1 MVTTK
6 VRKRFSRAAKEI
18 ILPIR
23 IETPKGKIL
32 KKGDYV
38 FNTESG
44 EEWLLLE
51 DLKDDLSIRC
61 LCTYVPAISRYK
73 VGMYEEFK
81 FYYKNG
87 GLAFQWKIGKNK
99 NH

>member
-1 MVTTK
+1 MVTTELK
-6 VRKRFSRAAKEI
+6 RKPRKAAKVYGAI
-18 ILPIR
+18 KL
-23 IETPKGKIL
+23 ETPKGILL

-38 FNTESG
+38 FNTVSG

-61 LCTYVPAISRYK
+61 LCTYVPDVSKYE